1 MSLLDCHC
9 KTLFQQGASWGLGCT
24 ARISSSIRSFPAK
37 VDIQQ
42 LKCISVE
49 WWISSLFICYL
60 LLFCQFSWARLCTA
74 MQVLFQPRRE
84 SMLLLQW
91 VRYFFIMNIKKRWTW
106 WPGDHSVWT
115 TCSPGLGALCAY
127 TVATST
133 HRNILHDVS
142 SRALTSPV
150 DWPRT
155 SGKMF
160 GMVTS

>member
-91 VRYFFIMNIKKRWTW
+91 VSYFFIMNMKKVELDDQGTILYGPLVLLDWGLCVHILSLQAHIETYSTTWAPGRWPHPSTD
-106 WPGDHSVWT
+106 PGRVER
-115 TCSPGLGALCAY
+115 CSG
-127 TVATST
+127 
-133 HRNILHDVS
+133 
-142 SRALTSPV
+142 
-150 DWPRT
+150 W
-155 SGKMF
+155 
-160 GMVTS
+160 